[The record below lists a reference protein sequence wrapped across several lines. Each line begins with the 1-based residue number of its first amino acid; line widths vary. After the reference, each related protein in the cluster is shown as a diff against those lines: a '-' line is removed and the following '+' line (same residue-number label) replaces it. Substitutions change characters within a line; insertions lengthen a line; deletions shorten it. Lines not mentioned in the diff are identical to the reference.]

1 MITDSR
7 IAWGDQ
13 LGAQLT
19 TLANLFYIAEE
30 NKQQLVLWEELKDY
44 RRGYQFLDVFNISD
58 INMMKRTGK
67 IKSAVIERYCVCSTN
82 DRGKTDWQKNLQ
94 RFYNNRLMYYIDRFF
109 YEIVRMN
116 YRDFERISGKTE
128 GGVHCAPQLLQL
140 NHKKNYDINGG
151 FGTYKDWGKYRE
163 VILNRIKF
171 KKEIVEK
178 ATETFCSIKTK
189 HEYRVAVHFRR
200 TDYLVMSSLC
210 LDNDYYKEAMNMFD
224 SQTTSF
230 LVFSDDIEEIRK
242 FDLFNDKDV
251 VFITPQ
257 VAGVD
262 MCLMSMCNANIIANS
277 SYSFW
282 AAMLNEYEDKRVI
295 CPFKFIGD
303 SCSSLGYINGNWYP
317 EDWTALKV
325 KV

>member
-128 GGVHCAPQLLQL
+128 
-140 NHKKNYDINGG
+140 
-151 FGTYKDWGKYRE
+151 
-163 VILNRIKF
+163 
-171 KKEIVEK
+171 
-178 ATETFCSIKTK
+178 
-189 HEYRVAVHFRR
+189 
-200 TDYLVMSSLC
+200 
-210 LDNDYYKEAMNMFD
+210 
-224 SQTTSF
+224 
-230 LVFSDDIEEIRK
+230 
-242 FDLFNDKDV
+242 
-251 VFITPQ
+251 
-257 VAGVD
+257 
-262 MCLMSMCNANIIANS
+262 
-277 SYSFW
+277 
-282 AAMLNEYEDKRVI
+282 
-295 CPFKFIGD
+295 
-303 SCSSLGYINGNWYP
+303 
-317 EDWTALKV
+317 
-325 KV
+325 